1 MIIDKYELMKELERE
16 IKDNLFD
23 MDSLLD
29 LMTMEEYEND
39 TDVLEEAFDTL
50 KVKTEGLKEEYYKLC
65 NELDIIDELF
75 SEFAM

>member
-29 LMTMEEYEND
+29 LMTMKEYEND
-39 TDVLEEAFDTL
+39 TDVLYEAFDSL
-50 KVKTEGLKEEYYKLC
+50 KVKTEGLKDRYYKLC
-65 NELDIIDELF
+65 KELDFAEELL
-75 SEFAM
+75 SDLGA